1 MITIRLKVIRFAQ
14 FGIKN
19 NNYTN
24 SLKSIYSLKSN
35 ERSKNTKIK
44 LTFAS
49 FLVIL
54 LLFWEI
60 VFLLVFL
67 YK

>member
-24 SLKSIYSLKSN
+24 SLKPIYSLKSN
-35 ERSKNTKIK
+35 ERSKNPNIK
-44 LTFAS
+44 LIFAS

-60 VFLLVFL
+60 VFFL
-67 YK
+67 AFLHK